1 MRVLHQYIDRLWP
14 SEFVPLNLI
23 YAEVV
28 TINKN
33 KSDKSIL
40 GNHRGILP
48 IFTASQSDVAEDI
61 HTIAEPILLEFP
73 GSQGV
78 SVSIGLDINLS
89 NIRQHQATTKLHRV
103 SALEQSCG

>member
-48 IFTASQSDVAEDI
+48 ILLHHKVMLQRIFTPLQSQYSWSFRG
-61 HTIAEPILLEFP
+61 PRGF
-73 GSQGV
+73 
-78 SVSIGLDINLS
+78 
-89 NIRQHQATTKLHRV
+89 
-103 SALEQSCG
+103 QSPSG